1 MTGFGAVSDRR
12 GESGLLPRA
21 FAVFMALHGIV
32 HVVGFTRTWKLGWP
46 KAAEYPTSLF
56 NGSIDVGDPG
66 IRLVGLI
73 WLATTIAFLAVAVLL
88 WRRHPRALQLTIALL
103 VVSLGLCIASLPGSI
118 YGLVID
124 VATLAALAVMPE
136 KFLARPA
143 RAG

>member
-1 MTGFGAVSDRR
+1 
-12 GESGLLPRA
+12 
-21 FAVFMALHGIV
+21 
-32 HVVGFTRTWKLGWP
+32 
-46 KAAEYPTSLF
+46 
-56 NGSIDVGDPG
+56 
-66 IRLVGLI
+66 LI